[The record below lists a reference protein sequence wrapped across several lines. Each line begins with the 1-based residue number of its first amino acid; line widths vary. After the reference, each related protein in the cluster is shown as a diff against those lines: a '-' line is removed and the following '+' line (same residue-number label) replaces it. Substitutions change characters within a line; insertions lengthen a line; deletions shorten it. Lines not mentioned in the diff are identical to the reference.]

1 MAGSWRMEKSC
12 GFIQM
17 WFTLLL
23 GVLQVIPTYI
33 DTARAQTEAFVPS
46 DISELRQ
53 LVEEVALKSDLSQ
66 TFTIGENGA
75 SKTQHMGIQWNSAL
89 RFEPAM
95 LDFGE
100 HAVGMPEI
108 RTVRVFNPHHE
119 NMRMLSISGTT
130 PHFHC
135 SFFQEKVLPQD
146 GNTTFDV
153 VFLARLPGNVE
164 NTIFIRTSAGTTPYQ
179 VFGTGV
185 PNPYR
190 LRPFL
195 GARVP
200 LNSSFSPLI
209 KMHNPFSSALMVTE
223 MYSSGGDLHLELPSG
238 SQEAPRNQW
247 EIAPYQTKSVM
258 RASFVG
264 RTENNHTAFI
274 RIRTNRTSLKQ
285 GPLEAE
291 EGEFLMLPVEVEVS
305 SVPGI
310 YSSLEMMDFGTLRTQ
325 DEPKTIPL
333 YLLNT
338 GPKVVHISSV
348 SLVRANQA
356 ISIDFSPM
364 GLRPSDTHIRVA
376 NLTFHPRRANHTR
389 LWSGKIIIKTKEKGF
404 KLLIPYQAHVLQGIL
419 RYSRNN
425 TLFYLSDPPPKGMTE
440 RNLSLTNL
448 FNFSIVLHSMKLVD
462 DAKEV
467 FSVMNVSLPVSIT
480 PQQTYSDLVLRFNP
494 ANASQPVSA
503 TLKLNTNAS
512 VFTVPIYAYTGKLKF
527 SISSDKDKV
536 DFGTMSVT
544 DTRTTSIEVVN
555 NNPVEV
561 PLEMFSC
568 TLEKCFML
576 LRSIE
581 RIDDS
586 NMDGN
591 EDTVIPS
598 PKAVVIPAGHVAN
611 FVVTVT
617 APLSEGQFVGEV
629 IYKTAYE
636 EKRIMATLKTVEG
649 YLSVRPDYITMKPSF
664 PGYTQSQSF
673 TVSNSF
679 SHRLRIESI
688 APDPP
693 DDRFYYK
700 PPVKVVNVEVD
711 AHKKQKIGRIVFD
724 SRKQCA
730 TDCYVGLQ
738 PNSPQSEM
746 WLSSL
751 ALPDDTQDIDKL
763 SYNYLR
769 NKWYKLV
776 ESGQTSVNTTMYLNS
791 NLVKKIPI
799 TVQAELEWPTLAD
812 RQEAKFPLTYIGNT
826 SIAEVTLLNPT
837 DRLVVAQLL
846 PISAYQDPAGAL
858 DLLTESSEQMDPEF
872 IEIDDPE
879 VFFLADVKD
888 KSSPGKCLKSQR
900 EAVES
905 LIGVKTSPDA
915 LIVSIKPKQN
925 VTVHLGFRPTD
936 TKERYS
942 LILIRNNLTVLDA
955 VVVQGQGG
963 SGELRLNNKRPG
975 VNSNLLFELKSS
987 HLVDCNKT
995 SPKAR
1000 SPPNFTVKRTF
1011 NMKNTGQLPLSI
1023 DTFLINGRLCEGY
1036 GFRVL
1041 QCRPVEILP
1050 NETRRLDIAFTPDFT
1065 LNRVTRELE
1074 VVAFTGETL
1083 SFTLIATLPPN
1094 MLAPCTAALPRPQ
1107 WEIPLHLLSVCLM
1120 ALLFLVIVA
1129 VSYLEMVRYL
1139 EPIGTN
1145 KAKLS
1150 EADQD
1155 EIDSIKPFDLRN
1167 IAGLKPV
1174 PHGGVGGDGGDRGGA
1189 VSLPGGAGGGGGGAN
1204 STAANKAKSR
1214 ASSLL
1219 SSLGEKLNIFSGS
1232 RSVSKSRSVSS
1243 SVANNTRQA
1252 ESRGSIDREKVQL
1265 NNLNSTTTSSAPKV
1279 FNRAPSGQ
1287 PAYTLQDRKA
1297 SRSKRGLPPDF
1308 ENNLESEPVGNNS
1321 EYSNGRV
1328 LSSEMIDENHV
1339 NHAGDYESSYQKH
1352 NSRMRGKVSG
1362 RGDEGHMGSE
1372 VKDDEISSTTT
1383 EESNAESEYSE
1394 RSSKQYVDDDASLSE
1409 SGVSTTPADDL
1420 EAEGQRLAAQRFKNV
1435 KSKGKPRKGSS
1446 KANSKSTFHGDVCRP
1461 STLEL
1466 PYTTALEA
1474 GRRQD
1479 NFDKEPTSPHS
1490 IAAKVA
1496 AKATKKTIKVSKSK
1510 SMDSDATSTTSS
1522 EADKDSPLPL
1532 WDQAKPI
1539 PSGPAHQRPTAQT
1552 QQPIGSAPRPSS
1564 AAAGLIARPISYSSA
1579 VSGAAQGEGA
1589 GPNAEEGKTP
1599 NTKSKLTKQ
1608 LSAPEE
1614 KSAFSTVN
1622 DTKPTHPGT
1631 IGTKQNKSNKP
1642 RSAGATVQQPPS
1654 WSQTAGHVEASG
1666 SSSDTGSSAGPASP
1680 SFFGS
1685 SAIKLDQ
1692 NSGLMKN
1699 KKKPTPSQ
1707 FNFVGDALGA
1717 ASMWDNPT
1725 PSPLSAPPGLP
1736 PPTSSQAGGLG
1747 DWLGFGVSRA
1757 PTASSMWESSPST
1770 SNTATWST
1778 NSASP
1783 GYPQQN
1789 YYPSQGL
1796 WSSPSSLGGGEHT
1809 WAGGSTSLF
1818 DNSIWS
1824 SSSDNNSSLMDT
1836 SGAHNA
1842 ADPEA
1847 TPRAFDPFHSSIW
1860 GPSHGSGGPNPWAN
1874 PDTDNNK

>member
-1 MAGSWRMEKSC
+1 MAGTWRMEKSS

-17 WFTLLL
+17 WFTLFL

-33 DTARAQTEAFVPS
+33 DTAKAQTEAFVQS

-53 LVEEVALKSDLSQ
+53 LVEEVALKSDLTSQ

-75 SKTQHMGIQWNSAL
+75 SKNQHMGIQWNSAL

-119 NMRMLSISGTT
+119 NMLRMLSISGTT

-135 SFFQEKVLPQD
+135 SFFQEKVLPPD

-209 KMHNPFSSALMVTE
+209 KMHNPFSSGLMVTE

-274 RIRTNRTSLKQ
+274 RIRTNRTTHKQ

-356 ISIDFSPM
+356 ISIDFSPL

-376 NLTFHPRRANHTR
+376 NVTFHPRRANHTR

-425 TLFYLSDPPPKGMTE
+425 TLFYLSDPPPKDTAE

-480 PQQTYSDLVLRFNP
+480 PQETYSDLVLRFNP

-527 SISSDKDKV
+527 AVSSDKDKV

-544 DTRTTSIEVVN
+544 DTRTTTIEVVN

-586 NMDGN
+586 NMDGS

-617 APLSEGQFVGEV
+617 APLTEGQFVGEV
-629 IYKTAYE
+629 IFKTAYE

-664 PGYTQSQSF
+664 PGYTQSQSI

-700 PPVKVVNVEVD
+700 PPVKVTSVEVD

-730 TDCYVGLQ
+730 TDCYVGLP
-738 PNSPQSEM
+738 PNSQQSEM

-751 ALPDDTQDIDKL
+751 ALPEETQDIDKL

-769 NKWYKLV
+769 NKWYKMV

-791 NLVKKIPI
+791 NLVKQIPI

-812 RQEAKFPLTYIGNT
+812 KQEARFPLTYIGNT

-846 PISAYQDPAGAL
+846 PISAYQDPGGAL
-858 DLLTESSEQMDPEF
+858 DLLTESEQMDPEF
-872 IEIDDPE
+872 IEIDDPG

-888 KSSPGKCLKSQR
+888 KSSPGKCLKSHR
-900 EAVES
+900 ESVENM
-905 LIGVKTSPDA
+905 IGVKTSDDA
-915 LIVSIKPKQN
+915 LLVGIKPRQN

-936 TKERYS
+936 TRERYS

-1094 MLAPCTAALPRPQ
+1094 MLAPCTAALPRPH

-1139 EPIGTN
+1139 EPSVTT

-1167 IAGLKPV
+1167 IAGLKPL
-1174 PHGGVGGDGGDRGGA
+1174 PRDRGGSVGLQGNGGGA
-1189 VSLPGGAGGGGGGAN
+1189 GAGGGGGAN
-1204 STAANKAKSR
+1204 TTATNKTKSR
-1214 ASSLL
+1214 ATSLL

-1232 RSVSKSRSVSS
+1232 RSGSKSRSASN

-1252 ESRGSIDREKVQL
+1252 ESRGSIDREKIQV
-1265 NNLNSTTTSSAPKV
+1265 NNLSSTTASSAPKV
-1279 FNRAPSGQ
+1279 INRASSGQ
-1287 PAYTLQDRKA
+1287 PAYSLQDRKG
-1297 SRSKRGLPPDF
+1297 SRSKRGILPDY
-1308 ENNLESEPVGNNS
+1308 ENNLESASGGKNS
-1321 EYSNGRV
+1321 DYSNGRV

-1339 NHAGDYESSYQKH
+1339 NHAGDYESSYQLH
-1352 NSRMRGKVSG
+1352 NSRMRGKVGG
-1362 RGDEGHMGSE
+1362 RGDDTERQDI
-1372 VKDDEISSTTT
+1372 KDDDISSTTT

-1409 SGVSTTPADDL
+1409 SGVSNIPADDL

-1435 KSKGKPRKGSS
+1435 KSKGKTRKGSS
-1446 KANSKSTFHGDVCRP
+1446 KGNSKSNFHGDVCRP

-1496 AKATKKTIKVSKSK
+1496 AKATKKTIKVPKTSKP
-1510 SMDSDATSTTSS
+1510 MDSDATSTTSS
-1522 EADKDSPLPL
+1522 EPDKDSPLPL

-1539 PSGPAHQRPTAQT
+1539 PSGPGHQRPTAQT
-1552 QQPIGSAPRPSS
+1552 QQPIGSSSRPNS
-1564 AAAGLIARPISYSSA
+1564 AGLIARPTSYSSA
-1579 VSGAAQGEGA
+1579 VSGAAQGEGSK
-1589 GPNAEEGKTP
+1589 GSKGSS
-1599 NTKSKLTKQ
+1599 KSKLTKQ

-1622 DTKPTHPGT
+1622 DKKNTHPGT
-1631 IGTKQNKSNKP
+1631 IGTKQSKSSKP
-1642 RSAGATVQQPPS
+1642 RSAGATVKQPPS
-1654 WSQTAGHVEASG
+1654 WSQTGQVEASG
-1666 SSSDTGSSAGPASP
+1666 SSSDTSSSAGPASP

-1685 SAIKLDQ
+1685 SANKLDQ
-1692 NSGLMKN
+1692 GSGLGKKN
-1699 KKKPTPSQ
+1699 KKIPTSSQ

-1725 PSPLSAPPGLP
+1725 SSPLSAPPGLP
-1736 PPTSSQAGGLG
+1736 PPTSSQGSGGLG

-1757 PTASSMWESSPST
+1757 PTSSSMWESSPST

-1778 NSASP
+1778 NTSSP
-1783 GYPQQN
+1783 GFSQQN
-1789 YYPSQGL
+1789 FYQSPGL
-1796 WSSPSSLGGGEHT
+1796 WSSPSPLGGGENT
-1809 WAGGSTSLF
+1809 WSGGSTSLF

-1824 SSSDNNSSLMDT
+1824 SSSDNNSSLLDT
-1836 SGAHNA
+1836 SGPHNA
-1842 ADPEA
+1842 TDPEA
-1847 TPRAFDPFHSSIW
+1847 TPRAFDPFRSSIW

-1874 PDTDNNK
+1874 PDMDNNK